1 MRLEGHRP
9 VLTGATGD
17 FRFPEVEEGEYVLR
31 VEAFGYSPSSRSIC
45 VRNDVTVAV
54 GLEIAPFVL
63 DSLVVA
69 PREVEVNGRVRDQA
83 KDLSLRDVDV
93 LTSRGEVLRT
103 NSRGRFEVSGW
114 EGCASAASFLTSVP

>member
-1 MRLEGHRP
+1 MNRGVQNAVVRLEGHRP

-93 LTSRGEVLRT
+93 LRAVARWCGRTAEVD
-103 NSRGRFEVSGW
+103 SK
-114 EGCASAASFLTSVP
+114 

>member
-1 MRLEGHRP
+1 VRLEGHRP

-93 LTSRGEVLRT
+93 LTSRGEVVRT
-103 NSRGRFEVSGW
+103 NGRGRFEVSGW